1 MSKNCLLKG
10 TLIELEDDNKIEIE
24 KLKVGEK
31 LLSYSINGIENTQ
44 NFDILKNLKTETFD
58 GDFSY
63 QLIKNI
69 FKNTFEQYYNINNK
83 LFITEDHYIFCKRI
97 SGETIEYFWTMV
109 ENLKVNDYLFKSDN
123 TFEKIVSIDIVKEEK
138 TVYNIEVNSIYTFFA
153 NDYLVHNGA
162 ACSYTSCR
170 TCYDL

>member
-44 NFDILKNLKTETFD
+44 SFKILKDQKIDTFD

-83 LFITEDHYIFCKRI
+83 LFITEDHYIFCKRD
-97 SGETIEYFWTMV
+97 SDATTEYFWTLV
-109 ENLKVNDYLFKSDN
+109 EDIKIDDYLFKSDN
-123 TFEKIVSIDIVKEEK
+123 IFEKIESIDIVKEEK

-153 NDYLVHNGA
+153 NGYLVHNGV
-162 ACSYTSCR
+162 ACGTACDA
-170 TCYDL
+170 CYSA

>member
-1 MSKNCLLKG
+1 MSENCLLKG
-10 TLIELEDDNKIEIE
+10 TLIELENDKKIEIE

-44 NFDILKNLKTETFD
+44 NFDILRNMKIDTFD

-83 LFITEDHYIFCKRI
+83 LFITEDHYIFCKRD
-97 SGETIEYFWTMV
+97 SDDTTEYFWTLV
-109 ENLKVNDYLFKSDN
+109 EYLQVNDYLFKSDN
-123 TFEKIVSIDIVKEEK
+123 TFEKIESIDIVKEEQS
-138 TVYNIEVNSIYTFFA
+138 VYNIEVNSIYTFFA
-153 NDYLVHNGA
+153 NGYLVHNGA
-162 ACSYTSCR
+162 ACNQTNCK